1 MRCYHFFLLVPCF
14 SPFKYLFYIGC
25 GDGFSLFLLFSL
37 FPLILVLYGD
47 GFLLFSTVR
56 QSFLLFS
63 TVKQLFLLFLPCFL
77 LLNSCSYFFFHCFL
91 LLDSCS
97 YFFFPLFL
105 NILKTSHYLIGLL
118 LICFD
123 NYMLLIFNIQSL
135 NNDTTFKNWYL
146 VSYLF
151 LSYLSY
157 CDSY

>member
-25 GDGFSLFLLFSL
+25 GDGFSLFLLLDNHS
-37 FPLILVLYGD
+37 Y
-47 GFLLFSTVR
+47 
-56 QSFLLFS
+56 
-63 TVKQLFLLFLPCFL
+63 CFL
-77 LLNSCSYFFFHCFL
+77 LLNSCSYFFFPCFL
-91 LLDSCS
+91 LLNSCS

>member
-1 MRCYHFFLLVPCF
+1 MFSLDMRCYHFFLLVPCF

-25 GDGFSLFLLFSL
+25 GDGFSLFLLLDNHS
-37 FPLILVLYGD
+37 Y
-47 GFLLFSTVR
+47 
-56 QSFLLFS
+56 
-63 TVKQLFLLFLPCFL
+63 CFL
-77 LLNSCSYFFFHCFL
+77 LLNSCSYFFFPCFL
-91 LLDSCS
+91 LLNSCS

>member
-1 MRCYHFFLLVPCF
+1 MLTCSYVFFRYEMLSFFYLVPCF

-63 TVKQLFLLFLPCFL
+63 TVKQLFLLFLP
-77 LLNSCSYFFFHCFL
+77 
-91 LLDSCS
+91 
-97 YFFFPLFL
+97 LFL

>member
-1 MRCYHFFLLVPCF
+1 MLTCSYVFFRYEMLSFFYLVPCF

-25 GDGFSLFLLFSL
+25 GDGFSLFLLLDNHS
-37 FPLILVLYGD
+37 YC
-47 GFLLFSTVR
+47 FLLLDSCSYF
-56 QSFLLFS
+56 FF
-63 TVKQLFLLFLPCFL
+63 PCFL
-77 LLNSCSYFFFHCFL
+77 LLDNCSYFFFHCFL

>member
-1 MRCYHFFLLVPCF
+1 MVMGSYCFYCFLFSTLILVL
-14 SPFKYLFYIGC
+14 Y
-25 GDGFSLFLLFSL
+25 GDGFLLFLLFSL

-63 TVKQLFLLFLPCFL
+63 TVKQLFLLFLPLFSTVKQLFL
-77 LLNSCSYFFFHCFL
+77 LFL
-91 LLDSCS
+91 
-97 YFFFPLFL
+97 PLFL

>member
-1 MRCYHFFLLVPCF
+1 MILICYHVFSLLYCLIGDMLTCSYVFFRYEMLSFFYLVPCF
-14 SPFKYLFYIGC
+14 SPFKYLFYMVMGSYC
-25 GDGFSLFLLFSL
+25 FLLLDNHS
-37 FPLILVLYGD
+37 Y
-47 GFLLFSTVR
+47 
-56 QSFLLFS
+56 
-63 TVKQLFLLFLPCFL
+63 CFL
-77 LLNSCSYFFFHCFL
+77 LLN
-91 LLDSCS
+91 SCS

-123 NYMLLIFNIQSL
+123 DYMLLIFNIQSL